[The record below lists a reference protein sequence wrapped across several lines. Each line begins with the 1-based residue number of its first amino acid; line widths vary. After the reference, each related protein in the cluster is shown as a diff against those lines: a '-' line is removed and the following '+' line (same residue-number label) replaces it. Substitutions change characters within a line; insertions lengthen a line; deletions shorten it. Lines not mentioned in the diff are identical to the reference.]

1 MPDLPDFLVR
11 LCVIPEQG
19 MIHVETRDAGSRDYQ
34 VLGFT
39 TMERIQEQLQGI
51 CDRGGAE
58 FEVPR
63 VLKFLT
69 ELGKHQLRFDA
80 LRWDSYEAFR
90 NFWQAG
96 IVKSASQGDPQANVL
111 NQPRG
116 FSVVS

>member
-19 MIHVETRDAGSRDYQ
+19 MIHVETRDASSRDYQ

-39 TMERIQEQLQGI
+39 TIERVEDRLQGI
-51 CDRGGAE
+51 CDRGGAD

-63 VLKFLT
+63 VLKFLK

-96 IVKSASQGDPQANVL
+96 ILKSASQDNLQDDLL